1 MKTNWKLSAAGFVL
15 ATLGAGGSPVLA
27 QQAPAAEADRDGS
40 DIIVTANRRDQSLQD
55 VAATLQAFNT
65 DTLAKLNVT
74 TINDLLKYTP
84 NVTFSNNGP
93 GQGAIFM
100 RGLSAGFAGQQSSAT
115 IGGFPNVALYL
126 DDQSMQFPARNAD
139 VYVADIERV
148 EVLEG
153 PQGTLFGGGAQ
164 AGVVRY
170 ITNKPKLDKFEGRM
184 EGSFG
189 GTSGG
194 GVNGAFNGMVNVPI
208 IEDTL
213 AIRAVIY
220 ADHHGGYVDN
230 KFSTFTRRPS
240 DLGSYY
246 LAYQG
251 NGNQLT
257 PAQQTNAGQ
266 YNNNALVEDNFNPV
280 DYTGGRVALGWKI
293 APDWD
298 LLVSESYQN
307 LQAKGTFATQTY
319 SFDYAP
325 LTGLSSTL
333 FAPQYSKDKYSNTAL
348 TLNGKIGDFKLI
360 YTGAYLKRNIS
371 QQGDYTNYARATYGI
386 FYQCTGGANYYFGAG
401 QAPFCHEPTSYWT
414 DKVRNTHES
423 HEFRV
428 SSSDTGRFRVIAGAY
443 YESFKI
449 QDNQDWDYKT
459 IPQCDP
465 ALTAAAIKAA
475 GTVCLGLVA
484 PNPAATLNVAGPRG
498 PAVAFGEDTQRGYKQ
513 YAAFG
518 SVDFDVL
525 PNLTITA
532 GTRYYNYKEYETG
545 SVYSSFNAACYQAPV
560 CVTGSNLDALGLKS
574 TYHGFKSKGVIT
586 WKPQEHTMVYALFSQ
601 GFRPGAFNRGPSARV
616 QDGVNPFIDPTGKR
630 TSFPYVDANG
640 NLTRTQSPTT
650 RGLGKNFQ
658 LLVPAAYAPDN
669 LTNWEVGLKTDLFDR
684 KVTLNLSAYLMD
696 WKDTQIGFFNPAA
709 GFGNT
714 AFATNGPSYRIKG
727 VELQITA
734 RPSDGLTIMGSA
746 TYNDSKQSN
755 SPCFIINNPT
765 GTDFGKCLTTRF
777 GGLNADGTVKPA
789 LPVQSPFGNIG
800 GVTPFSPHFQGNIR
814 ARYEWGA
821 GDMNW
826 FVAGGVNYTSSMYNQ
841 PATYPSGD
849 VAGNG
854 NVLGPNG
861 IIVPATTVL
870 RYKMKGYALT
880 DAQIGFSR
888 DNWTVTLF
896 GDNLF
901 NSHAST
907 FTNSS
912 QYIKT
917 STIVRPRTYGIKIST
932 KI

>member
-1 MKTNWKLSAAGFVL
+1 MGRLKLKASWKKSSAIVAIAV
-15 ATLGAGGSPVLA
+15 LGAGATPAFA
-27 QQAPAAEADRDGS
+27 QDSAQAAAKPADEQVSGRGDAD
-40 DIIVTANRRDQSLQD
+40 IVVTATRRDMSQQD
-55 VAATLQAFNT
+55 VPMTLQAFST
-65 DTLAKLNVT
+65 ETLSKLNIT
-74 TINDLLKYTP
+74 SIEGLLKYTP

-93 GQGAIFM
+93 GAGAIFM

-139 VYVADIERV
+139 VYVADLERV

-170 ITNKPKLDKFEGRM
+170 ITNKPKLSKFEARL

-189 GTSGG
+189 GTAGG
-194 GVNGAFNGMVNVPI
+194 AANGSFNGMVNIPI
-208 IEDTL
+208 IEDKL

-220 ADHHGGYVDN
+220 EDHHGGYIDN
-230 KFSTFTRRPS
+230 KYSTFTRRPT

-246 LAYQG
+246 LAYNG

-257 PAQQTNAGQ
+257 PAQQVNNGL
-266 YNNNALVEDNFNPV
+266 YNNNAQVEDNFNPV
-280 DYTGGRVALGWKI
+280 DYTGGRVSVDWQF

-298 LLVSESYQN
+298 LLVSQSYQK
-307 LQAKGTFATQTY
+307 LESKGTFAVQTY
-319 SFDYAP
+319 SYDYAP

-333 FAPQYSKDKYSNTAL
+333 FVPQYNKDDFSNTAW
-348 TLNGKIGDFKLI
+348 TLKGKLGGLDLI
-360 YTGAYLKRNIS
+360 YTGAYLTRHIS

-386 FYQCTGGANYYFGAG
+386 FYQCTGAANYYFGTYG
-401 QAPFCHEPTSYWT
+401 GAPYCHEPTGYWT
-414 DKVRNTHES
+414 DQVRNTHES
-423 HEFRV
+423 HEFRI
-428 SSSDTGRFRVIAGAY
+428 STPADKRVRLIAGAY

-459 IPQCDP
+459 IPQCSP
-465 ALTAAAIKAA
+465 TLTKAQNQLA
-475 GTVCLGLVA
+475 GNVCLGLVA
-484 PNPAATLNVAGPRG
+484 PNPAATLNIPGPRG

-513 YAAFG
+513 YAAFA
-518 SVDFDVL
+518 SLDFDIL

-545 SVYSSFNAACYQAPV
+545 SVYSSFDARCYQVPV
-560 CVTGSNLDALGLKS
+560 CVTGSNLDALNLK
-574 TYHGFKSKGVIT
+574 TTFHGFKSKGVIT
-586 WKPQEHTMVYALFSQ
+586 WKPSEHTLIYGLFSQ
-601 GFRPGAFNRGPSARV
+601 GFRPGAFNRGPSSRLS
-616 QDGVNPFIDPTGKR
+616 DP
-630 TSFPYVDANG
+630 VVAANG
-640 NLTRTQSPTT
+640 TRP
-650 RGLGKNFQ
+650 KQ
-658 LLVPAAYAPDN
+658 LLVSAAYRPDT

-684 KVTLNLSAYLMD
+684 KVTFNVSAYLME

-714 AFATNGPSYRIKG
+714 AFGTNGPDYRIKG
-727 VELQITA
+727 AEVQIVA
-734 RPSDGLTIMGSA
+734 RPSDGLTIQGSA

-755 SPCFIINNPT
+755 SPCFIANNPAASS
-765 GTDFGKCLTTRF
+765 FGKCITQTF
-777 GGLNADGTVKPA
+777 TGGRVI
-789 LPVQSPFGNIG
+789 PVQSPFGNVG
-800 GVTPFSPHFQGNIR
+800 GITPFSPHFQGNMR
-814 ARYEWGA
+814 VRYDFA
-821 GDMNW
+821 GPGGMDW
-826 FVAGGVNYTSSMYNQ
+826 FISGGMNYTSSMFNE
-841 PATYPSGD
+841 PATYPSGE

-854 NVLGPNG
+854 SVLGPNG

-870 RYKMKGYALT
+870 RYKMPGYALT
-880 DAQIGFSR
+880 DAQIGFKR
-888 DNWTVTLF
+888 DNWTVTIF

-917 STIVRPRTYGIKIST
+917 STIVRPMTYGIKIST